1 MASVDL
7 KIGMTYLSPTVVGIL
22 GNFSLLCMSLY
33 FRGCRSRPTDLIL
46 RHLTVADSL
55 VILSRGVPETMAAL
69 GGKHFAND
77 SGCCDLLYA
86 HRVGRGMSIG
96 STCLLSVFQ
105 AITISPWNST
115 WAELKVIAP
124 KSIGPPTILCWVLH
138 MLANVFYPVYTTG
151 KQSNKNIT
159 EKSDVRYCAAF
170 DRLEKVTGSVYA
182 ALTSLHDVLCL
193 GLMLGA
199 SSSMVS
205 ILQRHTQQVQ
215 HIPRTRLCPDPPP
228 RREPRKASFFW

>member
-55 VILSRGVPETMAAL
+55 VIVSRGGPETMAAL

-77 SGCCDLLYA
+77 SGCCDLLYV

-151 KQSNKNIT
+151 KQSNK
-159 EKSDVRYCAAF
+159 K
-170 DRLEKVTGSVYA
+170 
-182 ALTSLHDVLCL
+182 
-193 GLMLGA
+193 
-199 SSSMVS
+199 
-205 ILQRHTQQVQ
+205 LQRKVMSD
-215 HIPRTRLCPDPPP
+215 IVLRLIVSK
-228 RREPRKASFFW
+228 RLQAQFMQR